1 MSRDAS
7 NPIPQACAVPYRV
20 AGGQIEVCVVTSMK
34 KRRWTFPKGIVEP
47 GETPGQAALKEAWEE
62 AGIRGTISGPTLGSY
77 ERKKWGEPVNV
88 VCYLMQVEREFRIW
102 PESALR
108 ERQWVPLEE
117 AVEAIA
123 CRGQR
128 ELLLAATARLKRRRS
143 QAG

>member
-1 MSRDAS
+1 MSRDAV

-20 AGGQIEVCVVTSMK
+20 VHGQIEVCVVTSMK
-34 KRRWTFPKGIVEP
+34 KRRWTFPKGIIEP
-47 GETPGQAALKEAWEE
+47 DETPGQAALKEAWEE
-62 AGIRGTISGPTLGSY
+62 AGIRGVISGPTLGSY
-77 ERKKWGEPVNV
+77 ERTKWGEPVLV
-88 VCYLMQVEREFRIW
+88 ACYLMHVEREFRIW
-102 PESALR
+102 PESGLR